1 MMRKDRM
8 LKFIFSLFFLLVTS
22 IFADAGYVIENYK
35 IDIKID
41 DKNVYNVN
49 ENIRVDFLQP
59 RRGIYRIIPEE
70 FNGKEIKVTNIQTNV
85 QTVAKDE
92 GNYIYLRLG
101 NPSVYLT
108 GLKDYTIKYNYNI
121 GWDRNSSYDEVYY
134 NLVGND
140 WDTTIKKVEFSI
152 ELPKSFDSSKVNFT
166 LGRYGSINSNGV
178 KWSVNGNTI
187 TGYTTVTLN
196 PKESITIALPLPE
209 GYFNFTDEK
218 ITFYIF
224 KGVLYLIY
232 LLIPGIALSLLKK
245 YRDRN
250 TIVQTV
256 EFYPPDNLTPT
267 EIGYY
272 IDGVVHSKDLTSL
285 IFYWANK
292 GYLKIH
298 ELKKGMVFKK
308 EEFEIEFLKSDI
320 ETEKEFEKYMYEAL
334 SAYKNSDNKLN
345 IKDLRNRFYK
355 HIDKAA
361 EILEIDLV
369 MNKRTLYTT
378 KSLRAGNTVRT
389 SILFIVGA
397 SFGYFYYFGVTQGV
411 DTILTI
417 IFGGVSVLVT
427 LAISG
432 KIKSRTQYGNEILGK
447 IFGFRRFLETAEKRK
462 LELLLEENPGYFYN
476 ILPYTIVLGVSSIWA
491 DKFKDLVVEPPQWYG
506 GSNIGMGDAF
516 ILGAFMGS
524 INNSL
529 SALNDT
535 MLSAPKAP
543 SNFGGGR
550 SSMGGGSSGGGAG
563 GGGGGSW

>member
-1 MMRKDRM
+1 M
-8 LKFIFSLFFLLVTS
+8 LKFSFSLFFLLVTT
-22 IFADAGYVIENYK
+22 IFADAGYIIDNYK
-35 IDIKID
+35 VNVKID
-41 DKNVYNVN
+41 DKNIYSVD

-70 FNGKEIKVTNIQTNV
+70 FNGKEIKVTNIKTNV

-101 NPSVYLT
+101 DPNRYLT
-108 GLKDYTIKYNYNI
+108 GIKDYIIKYTYNI

-134 NLVGND
+134 NLIGND
-140 WDTTIKKVEFSI
+140 WDTTIKKVEFTI
-152 ELPKSFDSSKVNFT
+152 ELPKSFDSNKVNFT
-166 LGRYGSINSNGV
+166 LGKYGSTDTNGV
-178 KWSVNGNTI
+178 KWNVNGNI
-187 TGYTTVTLN
+187 ISGYTTVVLN

-209 GYFNFTDEK
+209 GYFDFRDQK
-218 ITFYIF
+218 ITYYIF

-232 LLIPGIALSLLKK
+232 LLIPGMAFGLLKK
-245 YRDRN
+245 YKDRDSV
-250 TIVQTV
+250 IQTV

-272 IDGVVHSKDLTSL
+272 IDGIIHSKDLTSL

-292 GYLKIH
+292 GYLKIN
-298 ELKKGMVFKK
+298 ELKKGGLFTKD
-308 EEFEIEFLKSDI
+308 EFEIEFLKDKI
-320 ETEKEFEKYMYEAL
+320 ETEKEFEKYMYNAL
-334 SAYKNSDNKLN
+334 SAYKNSSNKLN

-361 EILEIDLV
+361 EILEIDLI
-369 MNKRTLYTT
+369 MSKKTLYSS
-378 KSLRAGNTVRT
+378 KSLRAGGSVRT
-389 SILFIVGA
+389 SILFIIAA
-397 SFGYFYYFGVTQGV
+397 SFGYFYYFGTSAGI
-411 DTILTI
+411 DTAITI
-417 IFGGVSVLVT
+417 ILGGLSVLVT

-447 IFGFRRFLETAEKRK
+447 ILGFKRFLETAEKRK
-462 LELLLEENPGYFYN
+462 LEMLLEENPSYFYN

-506 GSNIGMGDAF
+506 GSSMGNAF
-516 ILGAFMGS
+516 VLGAFMGS
-524 INNSL
+524 FNNSL
-529 SALNDT
+529 SAFNDT

-543 SNFGGGR
+543 SNFGGGS